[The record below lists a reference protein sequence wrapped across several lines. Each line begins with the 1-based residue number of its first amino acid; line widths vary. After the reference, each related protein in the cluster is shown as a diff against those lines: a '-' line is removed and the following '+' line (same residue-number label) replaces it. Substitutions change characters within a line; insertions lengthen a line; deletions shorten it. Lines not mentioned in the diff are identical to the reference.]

1 MKGGSVIKND
11 RAELEEEYIT
21 AKIELLKR
29 LTHQVNNY
37 DLGIRLIV
45 DAMEHI
51 RNSLEGIAEAMEA
64 QNEQE

>member
-1 MKGGSVIKND
+1 MNGGSVIKKSD
-11 RAELEEEYIT
+11 RAELEEECIK
-21 AKIELLKR
+21 AKIELFKR

-51 RNSLEGIAEAMEA
+51 RNSIECIAESMEDK
-64 QNEQE
+64 E

>member
-1 MKGGSVIKND
+1 MNTNKSEWEI
-11 RAELEEEYIT
+11 LEEEHIK
-21 AKIELLKR
+21 AKIELFKR

-51 RNSLEGIAEAMEA
+51 RNAIEDVAEAMEA
-64 QNEQE
+64 QNEQR

>member
-1 MKGGSVIKND
+1 MNTDKN
-11 RAELEEEYIT
+11 EWEILEEEHIK
-21 AKIELLKR
+21 AKIALFKR

-51 RNSLEGIAEAMEA
+51 RNSLECIAESME
-64 QNEQE
+64 EKE